1 MKKKIIIGLA
11 ALAVIGG
18 GMYFYMYKG
27 HRDIASEDAHFNVT
41 VAQLQQQFLADPNK
55 ANAQYAD
62 QTIAVSGLVTAI
74 DESNHLV
81 VIDEKLSVT
90 LKENNTVKSQQR
102 ISVKGRFVGYDDLL
116 EEFKMDQASI
126 VD

>member
-27 HRDIASEDAHFNVT
+27 HRDIASEQAHFNVT
-41 VAQLQQQFLADPNK
+41 VAQLLQQFSADPTK

-62 QTIAVSGLVTAI
+62 QTIAVSGVITNV
-74 DESNHLV
+74 DQPNHLV

-90 LKENNTVKSQQR
+90 LKENYTGKTQQR
-102 ISVKGRFVGYDDLL
+102 VDVKGRFVGYDDLL